1 MMTLRDSVQLAA
13 AKLRTHRIRT
23 GIIVVIASLL
33 FAGIVLVLSMLT
45 GAARSAQSFGTEGLG
60 SRFIVQ
66 ARPIVDNM
74 VMNTGTPEIFDTLKA
89 RTATL
94 KAEKKAAA
102 KRLNQNYD
110 PANDMNLP
118 VSEYKN
124 ANGGTD
130 YFLNPSHPET
140 KAALD
145 AYVRSIK
152 HIGFDDFSNL
162 ANNSGAKQLY
172 KSSGGVNMGNFGVSP
187 GLGDASVVP
196 IIEGKELAY
205 DQTKASGN
213 YSTEP
218 RGVATL
224 TTLGWTYFNS
234 SLLTPFVLPGQ
245 NLALGKEGDV
255 PVIAPISAAEQVL
268 GMPNLPA
275 TATTQQRLERLVTL
289 RRDIAGKTTSL
300 CYRNGTSSNLL
311 EQAKSQA
318 KDMAANKGKAGYT
331 APSLQYAIPVDPCG
345 EVTLKKDTR
354 SYDEKKQA
362 ADELSFKKQ
371 YENYQEPTQG
381 ILKVRI
387 VGFSQDLSYQ
397 QGFSARSIIESVL
410 QTGLGQGWFSPS
422 EAITDGSIAAKIQ
435 PSIAKKT
442 NAEQV
447 YYAEFASLTAA
458 KQFAEEFSCDSKVML
473 SNMSDMPKPGQSD
486 PRVVD
491 CYKMGKY
498 FDIAPFGNNASAIED
513 MRRGVWKVMRYVAP
527 AVLLIASLVLM
538 GIVGKIIADS
548 RRETAVFR
556 ALGATRFAI
565 AQIYLTYSL
574 FIGIFIVLISFT
586 IGSVGALL
594 LDHKLS
600 PDASVS
606 AVLAYNAQDIHKQF
620 SFYGFDFQY
629 AAIIIGLIAAAAI
642 LSTALPLMTNIR
654 RNPIRDMRD
663 EN

>member
-23 GIIVVIASLL
+23 GIILFIASLL

-45 GAARSAQSFGTEGLG
+45 GAARSVQSFGSEGLG
-60 SRFIVQ
+60 GRFIVQ
-66 ARPIVDNM
+66 GRPIVDGM
-74 VMNTGTPEIFDTLKA
+74 IMNAGTPEIFETLKA
-89 RTATL
+89 RTVTL

-102 KRLNQNYD
+102 KKLNQNYD
-110 PANDMNLP
+110 SANDMNLP

-124 ANGGTD
+124 ESGGTD
-130 YFLNPSHPET
+130 YFLNNSYPET

-145 AYVRSIK
+145 SYVQSIE
-152 HIGFDDFSNL
+152 HISFDDFSKL
-162 ANNSGAKQLY
+162 ARKAGAKQLY
-172 KSSGGVNMGNFGVSP
+172 RSSGGVNAGNFGMSREA
-187 GLGDASVVP
+187 GATSVVP
-196 IIEGKELAY
+196 IIDGKEQAI
-205 DQTKASGN
+205 DQSGGN
-213 YSTEP
+213 SFNGP

-224 TTLGWTYFNS
+224 ITSGWTYFDS
-234 SLLTPFVLPGQ
+234 SLMIPFVLPGQ
-245 NLALGKEGDV
+245 NLALGTDGEV
-255 PVIAPISAAEQVL
+255 PVIAPVSAAEQML
-268 GMPNLPA
+268 GLPSLPA
-275 TATTQQRLERLVTL
+275 TATTQQRLDRLVTL

-300 CYRNGTSSNLL
+300 CYRNGSSSSLL

-318 KDMAANKGKAGYT
+318 KEIAANKGKANYT

-345 EVTLKKDTR
+345 EITVKKDTR
-354 SYDEKKQA
+354 SYEEKKQA
-362 ADELSFKKQ
+362 ADELAFKKQ
-371 YENYQEPTQG
+371 YENYQDPAQG

-387 VGFSQDLSYQ
+387 VGFAQDLSYQ

-410 QTGLGQGWFSPS
+410 RTGLGEGWFSPS
-422 EAITDGSIAAKIQ
+422 DAIVEGSIADKIQ

-442 NAEQV
+442 NAEQT
-447 YYAEFASLTAA
+447 YYAEFASLHAA
-458 KQFAEEFSCDSKVML
+458 KQFAKENSCDSKAML
-473 SNMSDMPKPGQSD
+473 SASPGMPKPGQSD

-498 FDIAPFGNNASAIED
+498 FDISPFGNNASAIED

-574 FIGIFIVLISFT
+574 FIGVFIVLISFI

-594 LDHKLS
+594 FSHKLS

-606 AVLAYNAQDIHKQF
+606 AVLAYNARDIHKQF
-620 SFYGFDFQY
+620 SFYGFDLQY

-642 LSTALPLMTNIR
+642 LSTALPLVTNIR